1 MPCVVADTSPLFYLA
16 LLGRLSVLGKIYGT
30 VAVPARVWSE
40 AMAGARRNAPI
51 LRQLETGIREH
62 WLVIHPAPVEQSQ
75 LDLSRLDAGERE
87 AILLTRQLAAECLL
101 IDEKRGR
108 AAAKALGI
116 QVKGTLTILAEAK
129 QAGLLPSLTE
139 TFHILRT
146 ETTFRFSRKL
156 EKEILLSAGE
166 LQPPDDPETEIR

>member
-16 LLGRLSVLGKIYGT
+16 LLGRLSVLGKLYGA
-30 VAVPARVWSE
+30 VAVPERVWSE
-40 AMAGARRNAPI
+40 AMAGVSENPAI
-51 LRQLETGIREH
+51 LSQLDTGKREQ
-62 WLVIHPAPVEQSQ
+62 WLVIYPTPAEQPS

-156 EKEILLSAGE
+156 EMEILLSAGE
-166 LQPPDDPETEIR
+166 LQPPNDPETETR